1 MERERASNQ
10 IHWDAER
17 WQYLKMFVV
26 AMLGM
31 IIFALVYGISMVIT
45 MFWYLG

>member
-1 MERERASNQ
+1 MKEQ
-10 IHWDAER
+10 VIV
-17 WQYLKMFVV
+17 KMFAV

-31 IIFALVYGISMVIT
+31 IIFAVVYGIGMFIT